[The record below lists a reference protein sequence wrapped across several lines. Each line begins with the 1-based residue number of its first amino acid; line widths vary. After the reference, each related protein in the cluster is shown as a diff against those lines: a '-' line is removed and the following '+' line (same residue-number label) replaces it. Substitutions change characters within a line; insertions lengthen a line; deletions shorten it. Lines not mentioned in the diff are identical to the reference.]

1 MRANEPS
8 EVTRMLDFLG
18 VYVVKHF
25 HEEELLLEAQKY
37 PRLAQ
42 HKQAHDHFIQEL
54 LAMKSAFAATGET
67 MSLSTLVH
75 SFMMTWLRQHI
86 LVMDLELAGHLN
98 KPAEKSA
105 PRAARKKKGAGD
117 KKSSATKRS

>member
-1 MRANEPS
+1 
-8 EVTRMLDFLG
+8 
-18 VYVVKHF
+18 VKHF
-25 HEEELLLEAQKY
+25 HEEELLMEAQKY
-37 PRLAQ
+37 PRRAQ

-86 LVMDLELAGHLN
+86 LVMDQELAGHLN

-105 PRAARKKKGAGD
+105 PRAAKKKKAGG